1 VSVGDLVR
9 FAAQGLSGHRVR
21 TGLSLLGVTI
31 GVAAVVILTAV
42 GEGARRYVVDQ
53 FAGLGTNILI
63 VVPGRTETSGAVGA
77 GGAPNDLTLEDAQ
90 AVERSVPAARRVAP
104 VSLGTEQVAYG
115 ERRRQVV
122 IIGTTH
128 AYQDVRQ
135 VEIALGQFLPEEE
148 MFRGSAVVVLGHKLA
163 RELFMGEQPLGE
175 VVRVGGFRMR
185 VIGVLAKQGV
195 KMGMD
200 LDDLAMVPVSTG
212 MQMFNRSS
220 LFRILVQARTHADL
234 ESVKSAVR
242 DILIE
247 RHDEEDITV
256 ITQDSV
262 LSSFTAIL
270 DALTL
275 AVGAIAAISLSVA
288 GIGIMNVML
297 VSVSERTREVG
308 LLKALGVGRRQILS
322 VFLAEAVLISSLGG
336 AVGLALGWVGVA
348 VLVGFFPVFPA
359 SPPAWAVGAA
369 LAVSIGVGVT
379 FGLLPAR
386 RASRLD
392 PVLALAGR

>member
-1 VSVGDLVR
+1 MSVGDLFR
-9 FAAQGLSGHRVR
+9 FAARGLSGHRVR

-42 GEGARRYVVDQ
+42 GEGARRYVIDQ

-63 VVPGRTETSGAVGA
+63 VVPGKTETSGAVGA
-77 GGAPNDLTLEDAQ
+77 GGVPNDLTLEDAQ
-90 AVERSVPAARRVAP
+90 AVQRRVPGVRRVAP

-128 AYQDVRQ
+128 AYEDVRQ
-135 VEIALGQFLPEEE
+135 VGIALGQFLPEEE

-163 RELFMGEQPLGE
+163 RELFGGEQPLGE

-234 ESVKSAVR
+234 ESVKTAVR
-242 DILIE
+242 DVLIE
-247 RHDEEDITV
+247 RHDEEDVTV

-336 AVGLALGWVGVA
+336 AVGLVLGWIGVG

>member
-1 VSVGDLVR
+1 MSVGDLLR
-9 FAAQGLSGHRVR
+9 FAARGLSGHPVR

-53 FAGLGTNILI
+53 FSGLGTNILI
-63 VVPGRTETSGAVGA
+63 VVPGKTETSGAVGA
-77 GGAPNDLTLEDAQ
+77 GGVPNDLTLEDAQ
-90 AVERSVPAARRVAP
+90 AVQRRVPATRRVAP

-115 ERRRQVV
+115 ERRRQVA

-128 AYQDVRQ
+128 AYKDVRQ
-135 VEIALGQFLPEEE
+135 LEIALGRFLPEEE

-163 RELFMGEQPLGE
+163 RELFGGEQPLGE

-200 LDDLAMVPVSTG
+200 LDDLAMVPVSSG

-234 ESVKSAVR
+234 ESVKTAVR
-242 DILIE
+242 DVLIE
-247 RHDEEDITV
+247 RHDEEDVTV

-336 AVGLALGWVGVA
+336 ALGLVLGWVGVG

>member
-1 VSVGDLVR
+1 
-9 FAAQGLSGHRVR
+9 
-21 TGLSLLGVTI
+21 
-31 GVAAVVILTAV
+31 
-42 GEGARRYVVDQ
+42 
-53 FAGLGTNILI
+53 
-63 VVPGRTETSGAVGA
+63 
-77 GGAPNDLTLEDAQ
+77 
-90 AVERSVPAARRVAP
+90 VAP
-104 VSLGTEQVAYG
+104 ISLGTEQVAYG
-115 ERRRQVV
+115 ERRREVV
-122 IIGTTH
+122 IVGTTH
-128 AYQDVRQ
+128 EHKEIRQ
-135 VEIALGQFLPEEE
+135 LEIVLGSYLPEEE
-148 MFRGSAVVVLGHKLA
+148 MFRGSAVVVLGHKVA
-163 RELFMGEQPLGE
+163 RELFSGEQPLGE

-200 LDDLAMVPVSTG
+200 FDDLAIVPVSTG
-212 MQMFNRSS
+212 MQMFNRNS
-220 LFRILVQARTHADL
+220 LFRILIQARSHADL
-234 ESVKSAVR
+234 ESVKTAVS
-242 DILIE
+242 DVLIE

-262 LSSFTAIL
+262 LSTFTAIL

-322 VFLAEAVLISSLGG
+322 VFLAEASLISSLGG
-336 AVGLALGWVGVA
+336 VVGLTIGWLGVRL
-348 VLVGFFPVFPA
+348 LVGLFPAFPA

-369 LAVSIGVGVT
+369 LAVSIGVGIT

>member
-1 VSVGDLVR
+1 MSVGDLLR
-9 FAAQGLSGHRVR
+9 FAATGLSGHSLR
-21 TGLSLLGVTI
+21 TALSLLGVTV

-63 VVPGRTETSGAVGA
+63 VIPGKTETSGAVGA
-77 GGAPNDLTLEDAQ
+77 GGVPNDLTLGDAQ
-90 AVERSVPAARRVAP
+90 AIQRRVPAAQRVAP
-104 VSLGTEQVAYG
+104 ICLGTEQVAYG
-115 ERRRQVV
+115 ERRRQVA

-128 AYQDVRQ
+128 EYKDARQ
-135 VEIALGQFLPEEE
+135 LEIVLGDFLPEEE
-148 MFRGSAVVVLGHKLA
+148 MFRGSSVVVLGHKLA

-200 LDDLAMVPVSTG
+200 VDDLAMVPVSTG
-212 MQMFNRSS
+212 MQMFNRTT
-220 LFRILVQARTHADL
+220 LFRILVQARSHADL
-234 ESVKSAVR
+234 ESVKAAVR
-242 DILIE
+242 DLMIE

-275 AVGAIAAISLSVA
+275 AVGAIAAISLGVA

-322 VFLAEAVLISSLGG
+322 VFLAEAALISSLGG
-336 AVGLALGWVGVA
+336 LAGLLLGWLGVR
-348 VLVGFFPVFPA
+348 VLVGFYPLFPA
-359 SPPAWAVGAA
+359 SPPAWAIGAA
-369 LAVSIGVGVT
+369 LAVSLGVGIT